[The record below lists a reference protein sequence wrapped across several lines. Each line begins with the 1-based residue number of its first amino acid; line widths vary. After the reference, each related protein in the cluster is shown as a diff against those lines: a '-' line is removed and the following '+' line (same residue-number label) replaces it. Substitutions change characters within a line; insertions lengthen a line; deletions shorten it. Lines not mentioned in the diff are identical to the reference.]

1 MLNRSATPAA
11 TTPAPQRLSREALR
25 AALATLPAW
34 RLAAEGTQL
43 TRHFCFPGYTDAIEF
58 VLKAARVAHKH
69 AHYPIL
75 HVSETCVDL
84 DLTTPAADGVT
95 EDDVALATH
104 MDACHFVHLATTRGP
119 APSAQVTAS
128 CGGGCGDGCG

>member
-1 MLNRSATPAA
+1 MQQSLEMGVATGTVPECLSA
-11 TTPAPQRLSREALR
+11 EALR

-34 RLAAEGTQL
+34 RLADDGARL
-43 TRHFCFPGYTDAIEF
+43 TRHFCFPTYPDAIEF

-69 AHYPIL
+69 CHYPTL

-84 DLTTPAADGVT
+84 DLTTPTAAGVT
-95 EDDVALATH
+95 ADDVALATH

-119 APSAQVTAS
+119 APTAPIEPGCS
-128 CGGGCGDGCG
+128 GGCGCT